1 VTRPRSRQ
9 TQSANLV
16 SLGRAVRSL
25 REQQGL
31 SASDLAA
38 AVGVAPAR
46 IAALE
51 EGRLDPDFELLLTLA
66 DSMGVRLS
74 TFFVRAE
81 ELDNR
86 MRVSGP
92 NDKSTGQ

>member
-1 VTRPRSRQ
+1 MPRPRSRQ

-31 SASDLAA
+31 SARELAA
-38 AVGVAPAR
+38 AVDAPPAL

-81 ELDNR
+81 ELDSR
-86 MRVSGP
+86 TRLSGP
-92 NDKSTGQ
+92 SDTSAEQ

>member
-1 VTRPRSRQ
+1 MPRRRSRQ

-31 SASDLAA
+31 SARDLAA
-38 AVGVAPAR
+38 AVGVPAAR

-51 EGRLDPDFELLLTLA
+51 QGHLDPDFELLLTLA
-66 DSMGVRLS
+66 DSMGLRLS

-81 ELDNR
+81 ELD
-86 MRVSGP
+86 GL
-92 NDKSTGQ
+92 

>member
-1 VTRPRSRQ
+1 MPRRRSRQ

-25 REQQGL
+25 REQRGL
-31 SASDLAA
+31 SARDLAG
-38 AVGVAPAR
+38 AVGVSVAL

-51 EGRLDPDFELLLTLA
+51 QGRLDPDFELLLTLA
-66 DSMGVRLS
+66 DSMEVRLS

-81 ELDNR
+81 ELDSR
-86 MRVSGP
+86 TPPSDAADEPTER
-92 NDKSTGQ
+92 